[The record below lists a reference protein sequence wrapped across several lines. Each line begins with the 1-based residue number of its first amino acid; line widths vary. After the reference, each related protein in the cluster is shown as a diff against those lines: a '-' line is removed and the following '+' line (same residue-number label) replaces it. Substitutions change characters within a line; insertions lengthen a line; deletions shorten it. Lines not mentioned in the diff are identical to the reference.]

1 MENEKS
7 FVNQKRTPPNSKQ
20 EVILYRL
27 DGIEQQLSEVKE
39 LLVQTALQEQRLTN
53 LESAYKAHEQEK
65 EQIIA
70 LKNEVETLKTTIQTM
85 QENKKQSNDKWWQ
98 ILLMCLSPLASA
110 LIVWIISGGL
120 K

>member
-1 MENEKS
+1 MEEKA
-7 FVNQKRTPPNSKQ
+7 FTAIQKRTPPNSKQ
-20 EVILYRL
+20 EVIIWRL
-27 DGIEQQLSEVKE
+27 DAIDQQLSEVKE

-65 EQIIA
+65 ETIIA
-70 LKNEVETLKTTIQTM
+70 LQNEVVTLKTALEEIKAT
-85 QENKKQSNDKWWQ
+85 KKQTNDKWWQ

>member
-1 MENEKS
+1 MEEKTFTS
-7 FVNQKRTPPNSKQ
+7 MQKRTPPNSKQ
-20 EVILYRL
+20 EVIIWRL
-27 DGIEQQLSEVKE
+27 DAIDQQLSEVKE

-65 EQIIA
+65 ETIIA
-70 LKNEVETLKTTIQTM
+70 LQNEVVTLKNSIEEIKTT
-85 QENKKQSNDKWWQ
+85 KKQNNDKWWQ